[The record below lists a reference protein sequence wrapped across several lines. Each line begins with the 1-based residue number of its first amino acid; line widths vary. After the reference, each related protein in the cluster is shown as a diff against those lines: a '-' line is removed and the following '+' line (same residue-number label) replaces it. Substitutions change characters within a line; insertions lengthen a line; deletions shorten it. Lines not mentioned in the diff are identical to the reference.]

1 MNKDIIKGKWTQ
13 LKGEVQKRWADLT
26 DDDLQYIDGHR
37 KYLAGK
43 IQERYGRNKEQAE
56 REVEDFERNLPSQYR

>member
-26 DDDLQYIDGHR
+26 DDDLQYIDGQR
-37 KYLAGK
+37 QYLAGK